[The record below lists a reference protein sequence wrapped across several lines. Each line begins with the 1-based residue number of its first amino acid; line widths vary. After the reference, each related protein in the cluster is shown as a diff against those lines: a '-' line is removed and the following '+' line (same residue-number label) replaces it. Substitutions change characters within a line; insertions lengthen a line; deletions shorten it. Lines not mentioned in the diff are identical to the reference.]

1 MYMKERRH
9 FNFAP
14 VKIEYGRIFIEQKN
28 DTHRPDGSL
37 QKLNQN
43 NRCMFE
49 NTGRSLFNNYFLI
62 NKLFKHQSR
71 MWRPTKFVLL

>member
-1 MYMKERRH
+1 MYMKEQRH

-14 VKIEYGRIFIEQKN
+14 VKIEYCRILIEQKH
-28 DTHRPDGSL
+28 DTHRPDWSL

-43 NRCMFE
+43 NRRMYE
-49 NTGRSLFNNYFLI
+49 NTGRRLFNNYFLI
-62 NKLFKHQSR
+62 NKLFKHQST